1 MHQVAGFTFPLL
13 KSLDHCE
20 MQTFIIFFFTKIPV
34 SVTSSLVSMLQ
45 SNLGGVRR
53 EKEPNTWEQNSLK
66 LQGILV
72 DWPGMKKG
80 F

>member
-1 MHQVAGFTFPLL
+1 
-13 KSLDHCE
+13 

-80 F
+80 L